1 MMPDGTEL
9 PGTERF
15 QDDNDLQRELKGS
28 LNAFGL
34 TCLPYEKW
42 LLSYITLQ

>member
-15 QDDNDLQRELKGS
+15 RDGGIYNDLQRELKVGFIKRIWS
-28 LNAFGL
+28 HVFAL
-34 TCLPYEKW
+34 
-42 LLSYITLQ
+42 

>member
-15 QDDNDLQRELKGS
+15 RDGAIYNDLQREFKVRFIKCIWSHMIAL
-28 LNAFGL
+28 
-34 TCLPYEKW
+34 
-42 LLSYITLQ
+42 